1 MEKWMCTVCGYIHTG
16 PLPSDFQCPVCHHPA
31 SKFTEFHDP
40 AQKSR
45 YVGTKTEQNL
55 LHAFAGE
62 SQVRNKYTF
71 FAQQARA
78 EGFEQIAAL
87 FQDTADNEMAH
98 ARLWFRQLGDLSS
111 TAQNLLRAAE
121 GEHYEWTDMYAR
133 FAADAEADGFPD
145 LAAKFRAVAQIEE
158 AHEARYRTLLDN
170 VTHGQ
175 VFEKGQDTLWECRT
189 CGHLFTGR
197 QAPEFCPVCG
207 YSQGFFQVRAENY

>member
-1 MEKWMCTVCGYIHTG
+1 MN
-16 PLPSDFQCPVCHHPA
+16 SDEI
-31 SKFTEFHDP
+31 SLSEL
-40 AQKSR
+40 QKS
-45 YVGTKTEQNL
+45 KNHSEK
-55 LHAFAGE
+55 AFA
-62 SQVRNKYTF
+62 T
-71 FAQQARA
+71 
-78 EGFEQIAAL
+78 
-87 FQDTADNEMAH
+87 
-98 ARLWFRQLGDLSS
+98 
-111 TAQNLLRAAE
+111 
-121 GEHYEWTDMYAR
+121 
-133 FAADAEADGFPD
+133 DAEADGFPD